1 LDWDAARLATAGVRE
16 LKTLLVAC
24 GGTTPGLLERWE
36 LVATVQTQLD
46 ALLGVEAQAKV
57 AAEPKVAKAA
67 GANHPPRPEPMPPG
81 TALRSCYIGY
91 DTGQA

>member
-1 LDWDAARLATAGVRE
+1 MNDVIEGYNKV
-16 LKTLLVAC
+16 
-24 GGTTPGLLERWE
+24 
-36 LVATVQTQLD
+36 
-46 ALLGVEAQAKV
+46 KV